1 MTRPVDGGN
10 LCFEPQ
16 RVDVRGAAATM
27 KTLNARVNQHADEL
41 ERAVRMGDTRGAL
54 RMLDEW
60 GLSRDARLRVAREL
74 HRRLHL
80 PADQEPVVLRFGR
93 FDEAHLV
100 KLGEAARR
108 ETSTRGES

>member
-1 MTRPVDGGN
+1 
-10 LCFEPQ
+10 
-16 RVDVRGAAATM
+16 M
-27 KTLNARVNQHADEL
+27 KTLNQRVNQHADEL

-54 RMLDEW
+54 RMLEEW

-80 PADQEPVVLRFGR
+80 PADQDAIRLRFGR

-100 KLGEAARR
+100 ELGKAARR
-108 ETSTRGES
+108 QTSTRG